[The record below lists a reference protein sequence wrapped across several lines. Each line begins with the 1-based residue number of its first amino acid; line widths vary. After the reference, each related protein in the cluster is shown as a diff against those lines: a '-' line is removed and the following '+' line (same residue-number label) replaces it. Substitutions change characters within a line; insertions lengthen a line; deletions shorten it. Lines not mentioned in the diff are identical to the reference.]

1 MAVRVHDGTV
11 TGTYSYPN
19 RPGTTYRLAGVNPR
33 AGILTLDE
41 FTRQYEQ
48 GINYYFVAHAPPKR
62 RWFRRRG

>member
-1 MAVRVHDGTV
+1 MSISLLDAYLEGK
-11 TGTYSYPN
+11 P
-19 RPGTTYRLAGVNPR
+19 A
-33 AGILTLDE
+33 LTLEE